1 MKHEYQTGSTMKTN
15 YSNGIKQMTIPFQR
29 LPKSESNI
37 QKCFRNQITSTSD
50 HPISKNLSGC
60 SQTKIETKYEL
71 ASASIREP
79 NTCTY

>member
-1 MKHEYQTGSTMKTN
+1 
-15 YSNGIKQMTIPFQR
+15 MTIPFQR
-29 LPKSESNI
+29 LPKSEGNI
-37 QKCFRNQITSTSD
+37 KKGFRNQITNTSD
-50 HPISKNLSGC
+50 HPMSKNLLGC